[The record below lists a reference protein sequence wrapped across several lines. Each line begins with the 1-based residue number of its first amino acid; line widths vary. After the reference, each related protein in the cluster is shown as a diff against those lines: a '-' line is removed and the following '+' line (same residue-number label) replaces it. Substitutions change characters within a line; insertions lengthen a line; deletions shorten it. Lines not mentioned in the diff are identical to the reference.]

1 MWRCWCRD
9 FPVSSE
15 PERCFQRER
24 ERELDTVDTQQES
37 TRWSSDSRDWVRS
50 TTWIWLRHRCCHCLG
65 FDGLFMPS
73 LVVWN
78 TPYFLPRFPTF
89 QPPVSS
95 RRAVNI
101 SISTIS
107 GPSKFTQK
115 MYLAN
120 SSESWKKGYLK
131 ISSKSGFSNS
141 PRVWASITKLH
152 DLCIRNHSHF
162 FKWLFDGPSPLFPSI
177 HLWII
182 WINSPSISYSWTF
195 HLYLGQASEPTIF
208 RQAKLGP
215 VQSMRGRSQ
224 PLGSGS
230 SLWKPHFVIIGIPH
244 FPHNLR
250 QKWPVWRGFF
260 LLVPPWAE
268 AEEWIFGPIFL
279 VELLIKL
286 APALEFA
293 GNWAGSWA
301 GHALRVAFRGC

>member
-1 MWRCWCRD
+1 MPRFPIQSQRD
-9 FPVSSE
+9 AS
-15 PERCFQRER
+15 R
-24 ERELDTVDTQQES
+24 ERELDTQQDEAL
-37 TRWSSDSRDWVRS
+37 TA
-50 TTWIWLRHRCCHCLG
+50 TEYGLQLG
-65 FDGLFMPS
+65 YDLGTGAATAWGLFMPS

-78 TPYFLPRFPTF
+78 TTYFLPRFPRF

-101 SISTIS
+101 SISTIW

-152 DLCIRNHSHF
+152 DLCIRNRSHF
-162 FKWLFDGPSPLFPSI
+162 FKRLVDRPSPLFPSI
-177 HLWII
+177 HL

-208 RQAKLGP
+208 RQAKLGL
-215 VQSMRGRSQ
+215 VQSMLGRSQ

-230 SLWKPHFVIIGIPH
+230 SLWKAQHVIIGIPH
-244 FPHNLR
+244 NIATAP
-250 QKWPVWRGFF
+250 
-260 LLVPPWAE
+260 

-301 GHALRVAFRGC
+301 GHALTVAFRGC